1 MKPGFLAALALASLS
16 ASLSASLVRPRLAHA
31 GCHGGSGGGSGGG
44 GGGNGGG
51 VYFGGATAAAE
62 RCEET
67 SDVVGYRQCTRFGA
81 WGMNPRI
88 PHLSIEGGVL
98 VRQFTT
104 LLDGQI
110 SSYHHGAEQFAYR
123 VLAPS
128 GGRELDTAVLST
140 LRATLGLRHGL
151 YGAAEIDLGGLT
163 RAAHTGTEM
172 MNAGALGTPD
182 LRQDGGFVV
191 DSLATLGV
199 RGATHFGS
207 LGAELSGGLRAVSY
221 GFYST
226 YFDCI
231 RPTSVMAY
239 APVAEAR
246 ARGELWLS
254 PWLTAG
260 VTVGTSVIDARTWM
274 GGVYLGVHTRAFGGG
289 R

>member
-1 MKPGFLAALALASLS
+1 MTARLIAAAALAALLPSPVA
-16 ASLSASLVRPRLAHA
+16 RA
-31 GCHGGSGGGSGGG
+31 GSCGGG
-44 GGGNGGG
+44 GGGSRGGG
-51 VYFGGATAAAE
+51 GGGHGDGVFFGGAAAAK

-88 PHLSIEGGVL
+88 PHLVVEAGVV
-98 VRQFTT
+98 VRQFGT

-110 SSYHHGAEQFAYR
+110 NRYNHGAEAFAFR
-123 VLAPS
+123 VLSLSP
-128 GGRELDTAVLST
+128 GRAIDTAVLST
-140 LRATLGLRHGL
+140 LRGSLGLSHGL
-151 YGAAEIDLGGLT
+151 YAAAEIDLGGLT
-163 RAAHTGTEM
+163 HAAHATTEM
-172 MNAGALGTPD
+172 MSSGVLGTPD
-182 LRQDGGFVV
+182 VRQDGGFVV
-191 DSLATLGV
+191 DSLATVGF
-199 RGATHFGS
+199 RGATHAGG
-207 LGAELSGGLRAVSY
+207 LGVELAGGLRAVSY
-221 GFYST
+221 GFHST

-260 VTVGTSVIDARTWM
+260 VTVGTSVLEQHTWM